1 MEYRWKKALVRVWD
15 GDPYDGG
22 TYVGTAFFI
31 APGYLLTAKHVVTV
45 VKDYQQ
51 IFLLHPFGAWDG
63 SFVTIDAPIPHP
75 HDQVDIAILP
85 VKKQVQREYCLAF
98 APEDKADLNAGVKV
112 NLGGFSTKDGSSE
125 CMQVQISAHYGK
137 YDLDVTH
144 TSVAKGLS
152 GGPVLYNDEVVAVV
166 CARDEK
172 DGTKTYL
179 ERLNSFRDFLDEH
192 LHNRSAVRL
201 VQPISIKD
209 LDELKH
215 LLGHIQISD
224 EKVNRVFLQAV
235 PGSRHPDNCINQS
248 YFFTILDF
256 LAQKKCVKP
265 DQAPLLYFLEY
276 LQQDI
281 LQQLDDELSDKLSA
295 WKERIA
301 GRLGMDIQAIR
312 GKCRPI
318 RNAVAPSNNTSSL
331 LLKIEPYNFIHK
343 DKFILTA
350 WLYHQGSQYS
360 SDPEP
365 LDIPEHVF
373 RRKDLD
379 VAVKEVLDEG
389 FKKFGGKLHVEV
401 IQPIVLFDWN
411 PARIRRNAGP
421 IKQSLGSLCPVTVR
435 SWDRL
440 YHDDYI
446 SVRGRWPE
454 KWKSCRLYC
463 GIEELHCIHEFPVSC
478 EELFRKLNIN
488 ERLFVS
494 LSVFPENSDHIQQL
508 FGTMLA
514 AGLAVLF
521 WPLEPFENFNALH
534 QALKDCLSGQDNCL
548 WPRKIYQRRRERDD
562 WNDLLMLYDN
572 PNCLPPDVNYPGI
585 APYE

>member
-1 MEYRWKKALVRVWD
+1 MAYSWKKALVRVWD
-15 GDPYDGG
+15 GNPYDGG
-22 TYVGTAFFI
+22 IYVGTAFLI
-31 APGYLLTAKHVVTV
+31 APGYLLTAKHVVTA
-45 VKDYQQ
+45 VKDHKQ
-51 IFLLHPFGAWDG
+51 IFLVSSFGAWGG
-63 SFVTIDAPIPHP
+63 SFFKADAPILHP
-75 HDQVDIAILP
+75 DNLVDIAILP
-85 VKKQVQREYCLAF
+85 VKKQVQRKFCLSF
-98 APEDKADLNAGVKV
+98 CSDRKFDLKIGDKVF
-112 NLGGFSTKDGSSE
+112 LGGFSSKDGTPE
-125 CMQVQISAHYGK
+125 CPEVPISAYFGSYH
-137 YDLDVTH
+137 LSVTH
-144 TSVAKGLS
+144 TSIAKGLS
-152 GGPVLYNDEVVAVV
+152 GGPVLYNDKVVAVIR
-166 CARDEK
+166 AREK

-179 ERLNSFRDFLDEH
+179 EPLSSFRSFLEDH
-192 LHNRSAVRL
+192 LDVASQ

-224 EKVNRVFLQAV
+224 EKINSVFFQTV
-235 PGSRHPDNCINQS
+235 PGSRQPDNCINQS
-248 YFFTILDF
+248 LFFTILDF

-265 DQAPLLYFLEY
+265 NQAPLLCFLEY

-281 LQQLDDELSDKLSA
+281 RQQIDDEPFDKLSA
-295 WKERIA
+295 WKEKIA
-301 GRLGMDIQAIR
+301 GQLGMDLQAIR
-312 GKCRPI
+312 EKCRPV
-318 RNAVAPSNNTSSL
+318 RNVVTSNNNTSSL
-331 LLKIEPYNFIHK
+331 LLKIEPHNLIHT

-350 WLYHQGSQYS
+350 WLYHKDTY
-360 SDPEP
+360 EP
-365 LDIPEHVF
+365 LEISDHIY

-379 VAVKEVLDEG
+379 TGVTEILDKG
-389 FKKFGGKLHVEV
+389 FQMFGRELHVEA
-401 IQPIVLFDWN
+401 IQPLTLFDWN

-463 GIEELHCIHEFPVSC
+463 GIEELHSIHEFPLSC
-478 EELFRKLNIN
+478 EELFRKLDTN

-494 LSVFPENSDHIQQL
+494 LSVFPEKADYMQQL

-521 WPLEPFENFNALH
+521 WPLEPLGNFNGLD
-534 QALKDCLSGQDNCL
+534 QELKDCLSGQDNCL
-548 WPRKIYQRRRERDD
+548 WPQKIYQRRRERDD